1 MACKLYCKHKDGER
15 ALGAFANQKKAEAF
29 WGLFKKRL
37 EELHGKDI
45 QPIYVQTGKGSGK

>member
-1 MACKLYCKHKDGER
+1 MVKLYCKHKDGER

-29 WGLFKKRL
+29 WHLYKQRL

-45 QPIYVQTGKGSGK
+45 QPIYVETGKGRGTK